1 MSPVQRVLWTEG
13 LFMTPQHLQQQDL
26 YHEAILEARVA
37 ALSPYTWGA
46 AQLEIDAEALAAGQL
61 ELLRFSGVLPDG
73 TPATLE
79 RGQPEAPSARPVEPH
94 FKAQTRVLEVFLGL
108 PKERLLEPGGAVQS
122 EAQRLVRTTPVNR
135 AVPDLAAASSTV
147 QVSFGQR
154 NFALLFGDEPREDYD
169 ALKIAELTRD
179 KSGALSVVENYVPP
193 CLRIGASPW
202 VINVLR
208 ALQKTV
214 LAKQRALASTR
225 RHRNESS
232 VEFTS
237 ADVGRFLQLSAL
249 NAAMPVLSHLV
260 DTADVPPQ
268 TAYLWLSQI
277 AGTLYTFASDGDPS
291 GLPKFQFANLRATFT
306 DLFARLEELLRPIA
320 LEQCI
325 SVPLSIRPDGLYEG
339 RLNDE
344 RLARA
349 TQMVVSVKSDL
360 AERLVADQFPKRAK
374 LSARE
379 EIQRVVQAAV
389 PGVPMQVTFRP
400 PPEVPIRPGVVYFT
414 VGTQDDRWKQAL
426 REGAVALYLPA
437 PFEPAKTEL
446 EILAVPPAA
455 PK

>member
-1 MSPVQRVLWTEG
+1 VSPPQRVLWSEG

-26 YHEAILEARVA
+26 YHEAMLEARVA
-37 ALSPYTWGA
+37 ALSPYTWGIA
-46 AQLEIDAEALAAGQL
+46 SIEVDAEALAAGQF
-61 ELLRFSGVLPDG
+61 ELLRVQGVLPEG
-73 TPATLE
+73 TPITLE
-79 RGQPEAPSARPVEPH
+79 RGQPEAPGARPVEPH

-108 PKERLLEPGGAVQS
+108 PKERLLEAGGAVQ
-122 EAQRLVRTTPVNR
+122 ADAARLQRTTPVNR
-135 AVPDLAAASSTV
+135 AVPDLTAASSTV
-147 QVSFGQR
+147 PVAFGQR
-154 NFALLFGDEPREDYD
+154 NFAVLFSDEPREDYD
-169 ALKIAELTRD
+169 AIKIAELTRD
-179 KSGALSVVENYVPP
+179 KSGALSLVENYVPP

-202 VINVLR
+202 VVSVLR

-214 LAKQRALASTR
+214 LAKQRALSSTR
-225 RHRNESS
+225 RHRDESS

-249 NAAMPVLSHLV
+249 NAAIPVLSHLV

-268 TAYLWLSQI
+268 AAYLWLSQI
-277 AGTLYTFASDGDPS
+277 CGTLYTFAADGDPS
-291 GLPKFQFANLRATFT
+291 TLPKFQYLNLRATFT
-306 DLFARLEELLRPIA
+306 DLFTRMEELLRPIA

-325 SVPLSIRPDGLYEG
+325 TIPLSIRPDGLYEG

-344 RLARA
+344 RLNRSSAV
-349 TQMVVSVKSDL
+349 VVSVKSDL

-379 EIQRVVQAAV
+379 DIQRVVQAAV
-389 PGVPMQVTFRP
+389 PGVPLQVTFRP

-414 VGTQDDRWKQAL
+414 VGMQDDKWKAAL

-437 PFEPAKTEL
+437 PFEPARTEL